1 MNGNETLI
9 IVLSVIF
16 LPIAL
21 IVLFKMP
28 NDRNCNSC
36 HSRLSPYRQKTY
48 HWKINREE
56 KEICQQCYKLQTNP
70 KFPKVRF

>member
-28 NDRNCNSC
+28 NDRKNGPISSNGNLKMSSK
-36 HSRLSPYRQKTY
+36 HQAKSSRP
-48 HWKINREE
+48 
-56 KEICQQCYKLQTNP
+56 
-70 KFPKVRF
+70 